1 MSEDNVITLTD
12 ATFDEVVNASDVPVV
27 VDLWAEWCGPCKMI
41 APTLAE
47 IATEQVGV
55 IKIAKLNIDEN
66 PQIPQRYGVMSIPTL
81 LVFRN
86 GELDKR
92 VVGAKPKGALIEEFG
107 L

>member
-1 MSEDNVITLTD
+1 MSDNVITLTD
-12 ATFDEVVNASDVPVV
+12 TSFDELVNSSDVPVV

-47 IATEQVGV
+47 IATEQAGA

-66 PQIPQRYGVMSIPTL
+66 PQIPQRYGVMSIPTM

-86 GELDKR
+86 GELEKR
-92 VVGAKPKGALIEEFG
+92 IVGAKPKAALLQEFG
-107 L
+107 F

>member
-1 MSEDNVITLTD
+1 MSDTVITLTD
-12 ATFDEVVNASDVPVV
+12 ATFDEVVNSSDVPVV

-47 IATEQVGV
+47 IASEQAGV

-66 PQIPQRYGVMSIPTL
+66 PQIPQRYGVMSIPTM

>member
-1 MSEDNVITLTD
+1 MSDNVITLTD
-12 ATFDEVVNASDVPVV
+12 TSFDELVNSSDVPVV

-47 IATEQVGV
+47 IATEQAGA

-66 PQIPQRYGVMSIPTL
+66 PQIPQRFGVMSIPTM

-86 GELDKR
+86 GELEKR
-92 VVGAKPKGALIEEFG
+92 IVGAKPKAALLEEFG
-107 L
+107 F